1 LLFYINDRKKQR
13 QREKEEMHIIY
24 LLFGQHYFSSL
35 HTHKEAEVKEGN
47 HINKKERERGEKKKS
62 YLDKTARPSL
72 LLLNL
77 YLLFVRRLFSWSIFF
92 LFE

>member
-1 LLFYINDRKKQR
+1 VIEKNNDKEKK
-13 QREKEEMHIIY
+13 KEMHIIY

-47 HINKKERERGEKKKS
+47 HINKREREGGEKKS

-92 LFE
+92 CSNKI